1 MQVDSPN
8 FKAKADAA
16 LADPDHVPLLVLE
29 AGTRTQGFFTD
40 FGASFPVIAIAGTT
54 MALLI
59 RLERIAAGTHGQV
72 TLGWEHSRC

>member
-1 MQVDSPN
+1 MLE
-8 FKAKADAA
+8 FKTAFIDPATLLGKKPAVAA
-16 LADPDHVPLLVLE
+16 APAV
-29 AGTRTQGFFTD
+29 AGF
-40 FGASFPVIAIAGTT
+40 VIAIAGTT